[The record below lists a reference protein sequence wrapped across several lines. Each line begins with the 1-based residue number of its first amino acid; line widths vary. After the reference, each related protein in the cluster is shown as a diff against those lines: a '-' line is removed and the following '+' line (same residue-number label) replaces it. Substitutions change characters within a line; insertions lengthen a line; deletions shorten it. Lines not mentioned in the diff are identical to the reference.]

1 MHAYTHT
8 HTNAH
13 THMHMLVHMHMHTH
27 MHMHMHS
34 MCIQVYLVPK
44 CTFTTLPHVQESELL
59 HVGVLLAGRLEASL
73 WVAFALA
80 AARLPPPQ
88 TPPGTTERL
97 QRRTKVALP
106 PPAGPVREG
115 QD

>member
-1 MHAYTHT
+1 M
-8 HTNAH
+8 
-13 THMHMLVHMHMHTH
+13 H
-27 MHMHMHS
+27 MHMHMHARS
-34 MCIQVYLVPK
+34 PK
-44 CTFTTLPHVQESELL
+44 RAITSSPHVQESELL